1 MKRFGIAVLA
11 ALLVASAGRSVLAQ
25 ATEHTAEMALN
36 KVAPEDQPTQEQLT
50 RLFEVM
56 RLRQQMESMM
66 KSMTSMMQQQISQ
79 QIRSMAS
86 SLPNGG
92 AVSAQQQQQQ
102 LDRVL
107 NKYTERVVSLYP
119 VSEMVDDMLGLYRRH
134 LSREDVDAFIA
145 FYSSP
150 AGQHLLDAQPAIMQE
165 YLPLVSQRMQTRSK
179 TLTDEMMKDM
189 DQLSKPNNPEK

>member
-25 ATEHTAEMALN
+25 ATEHTTEMALN

-102 LDRVL
+102 LDRLL